1 MQPCNLKFTQNLP
14 RCDREESSE
23 SEIKKKKK
31 VQELFIYS
39 SSQFEYSR
47 KVTGVNKYIIKSYVA
62 YIKSDTQC

>member
-23 SEIKKKKK
+23 SEIEKKK

-39 SSQFEYSR
+39 SSQLYHR
-47 KVTGVNKYIIKSYVA
+47 IK
-62 YIKSDTQC
+62 IL